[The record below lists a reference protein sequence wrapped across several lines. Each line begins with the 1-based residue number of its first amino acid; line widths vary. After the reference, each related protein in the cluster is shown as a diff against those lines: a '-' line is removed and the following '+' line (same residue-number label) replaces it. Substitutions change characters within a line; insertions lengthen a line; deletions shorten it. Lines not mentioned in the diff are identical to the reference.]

1 MLGYL
6 AKPGVSAW
14 CFGGVIVVDRVVKVV
29 FRQSLFG
36 AQKIRHGPDV
46 FSHFGKWCLG
56 RGYEKR
62 PLYQSI
68 LFKSLI
74 FAGLVLVFHIV
85 EEVVK
90 RIIAGEPSGT
100 HVERFAQHCVVIKA
114 GIVLFL

>member
-46 FSHFGKWCLG
+46 FFPFWEMVPGQGLREETVVSVYSVQVPDLRGAGACLPYRRRG
-56 RGYEKR
+56 RK
-62 PLYQSI
+62 
-68 LFKSLI
+68 
-74 FAGLVLVFHIV
+74 AD
-85 EEVVK
+85 
-90 RIIAGEPSGT
+90 
-100 HVERFAQHCVVIKA
+100 HC
-114 GIVLFL
+114 G